1 MTNDAQTAQKHAA
14 EIAKMKAAKEEAD
27 AKQKQMER
35 QMKEETERLKTQFI
49 FKVCSIFL

>member
-1 MTNDAQTAQKHAA
+1 
-14 EIAKMKAAKEEAD
+14 MKAAREEAD

-49 FKVCSIFL
+49 FKVSRLFFFSLWFMSHLQNNTSSP